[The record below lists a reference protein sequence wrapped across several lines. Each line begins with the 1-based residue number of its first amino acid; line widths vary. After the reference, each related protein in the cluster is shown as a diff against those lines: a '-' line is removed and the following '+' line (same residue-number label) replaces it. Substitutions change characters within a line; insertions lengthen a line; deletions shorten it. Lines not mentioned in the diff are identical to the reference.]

1 MIKEIPRDHA
11 ASRARAPCPACGR
24 RVPAIT
30 PRPGPRAA
38 RPSPRTALTVTTHH

>member
-11 ASRARAPCPACGR
+11 ASRARA
-24 RVPAIT
+24 

-38 RPSPRTALTVTTHH
+38 RPSPRTALTVTTDH